1 MMRTTSVLIGGPG
14 TGKTHLATAIGL
26 QAIVHQH
33 RRVRFFSTIELVN
46 VLEQEKA
53 RGKPGQMAHRLV
65 HTDLVVL
72 DELGYLPF
80 SQAGGALLFHLL
92 SKLYER
98 TSILITTNLSFAE
111 WANVFGDPKMTTA
124 LLDRLTHHCHIV
136 ETGNDSY
143 RFNTARRRKPR
154 RQKLENPR
162 TLEPYSGSSRW
173 VTFKCKTWVSFRC
186 NSTTIRSLCGILRQL
201 DCRRNA
207 YGSEPHRMPIL
218 HWLNKNDAITATKR
232 CAYRL
237 LDEVAELSY
246 GNRRDENL
254 LIQGDNLEA
263 LKALIPY
270 YAGKIQCIFI
280 DPPYNTESA
289 FEHYDDNLEHS
300 VWLTLMY
307 FENRITS

>member
-1 MMRTTSVLIGGPG
+1 MIECLANRSGSIYAGGTTPWMGEVELSLERKSRAKQDARAEAIDDLAQQSSPAWQGAESVLDSLLKAEVAEREVRSINDQTKVARRDLVGFEFHESTVNEALVRSLHRGDFIDDAHNVVLIGGPG

-143 RFNTARRRKPR
+143 RFKHSSTKKTKETKTRKSKNT
-154 RQKLENPR
+154 
-162 TLEPYSGSSRW
+162 
-173 VTFKCKTWVSFRC
+173 
-186 NSTTIRSLCGILRQL
+186 
-201 DCRRNA
+201 
-207 YGSEPHRMPIL
+207 
-218 HWLNKNDAITATKR
+218 
-232 CAYRL
+232 
-237 LDEVAELSY
+237 
-246 GNRRDENL
+246 
-254 LIQGDNLEA
+254 
-263 LKALIPY
+263 
-270 YAGKIQCIFI
+270 
-280 DPPYNTESA
+280 
-289 FEHYDDNLEHS
+289 
-300 VWLTLMY
+300 
-307 FENRITS
+307 